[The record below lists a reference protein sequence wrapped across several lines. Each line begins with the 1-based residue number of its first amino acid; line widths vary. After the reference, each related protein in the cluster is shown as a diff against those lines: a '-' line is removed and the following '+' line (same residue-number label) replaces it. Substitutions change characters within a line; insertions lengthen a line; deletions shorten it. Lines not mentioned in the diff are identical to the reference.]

1 MTNANGNRTDWILIN
16 KQGEL
21 FDMPEELKSRYMLTS
36 KETAEML
43 RVSQRWLEKN
53 RKKSDAIPYIRM
65 CRKVFYRFK
74 DVTDWVDRHKK
85 SQKTRLKSDQNE
97 KES

>member
-1 MTNANGNRTDWILIN
+1 MTGNFWSIFVFHG
-16 KQGEL
+16 K
-21 FDMPEELKSRYMLTS
+21 FDMPEDLKSRYMLTS

-53 RKKSDAIPYIRM
+53 WKKSDAIPYIEM
-65 CRKVFYRFK
+65 CRKIFYKPK
-74 DVTDWVDRHKK
+74 DVTEWVDRRKK
-85 SQKTRLKSDQNE
+85 SGKIRIKNDQNK